1 MSNSPYFGEAPRDW
15 YARARQEEGFR
26 TDSAQALAVAR
37 LQTLYEQLLTFKL
50 KRNRFLGKTLLPQ
63 PELPRGVY
71 FWGGVGRGKS
81 WLMDH
86 FYAGLPYKRK
96 RRVHFHAFMRE
107 VHVELA
113 HLKDTSDPLE
123 TVANRIADRTR
134 VLCFDE
140 FHVSDIADAMT
151 LQRLFEQLFARG
163 VVMVLT
169 SNYPPDGLYPNGL
182 QRSNFLSA
190 IDLLKR
196 KLDVINVDGGID
208 YRRRPL
214 TRADVYLAPNNDAN
228 RALLELLFD
237 RFAHGVQESAPLDLF
252 GRRFTPLRR
261 APGVIWFRFAELCEL
276 PRAQMDYLELAK
288 HYPVFL
294 VSEVPQMDASD
305 AAAAR
310 RFTWLVDVLY
320 DQRCK
325 LILMAAAEPEQLYA
339 SGAFANEFERIAS
352 RLHEM
357 ASEEYLA
364 AVQRQSVVMG

>member
-1 MSNSPYFGEAPRDW
+1 MSTPSLLGEAPRDW
-15 YARARQEEGFR
+15 YARACRDPDFR
-26 TDSAQALAVAR
+26 PDTAQAMAVER
-37 LQTLYEQLLTFKL
+37 LQVLYEQLLQFKV

-63 PELPRGVY
+63 PPLPRGVY

-86 FYAGLPYKRK
+86 FYGGLPYRRK

-107 VHVELA
+107 VHLRLA
-113 HLKDTSDPLE
+113 ELKDVQDPLVE
-123 TVANRIADRTR
+123 VAQDIARSTR

-140 FHVSDIADAMT
+140 FHVSDIADAMI

-182 QRSNFLSA
+182 QRSQFLPA
-190 IDLLKR
+190 IDLLKAR
-196 KLDVINVDGGID
+196 LDVINVDSGVD
-208 YRRRPL
+208 YRQRPL
-214 TRADVYLAPNNDAN
+214 TRADVYLAPNNDSH
-228 RALLELLFD
+228 RAQLERLFD
-237 RFAHGVQESAPLDLF
+237 RFAQGMPQKGELDLF
-252 GRRFTPLRR
+252 GRRFSPVRR
-261 APGVIWFRFAELCEL
+261 APGVVWFTFAELCES
-276 PRAQMDYLELAK
+276 PRAQMDYLELSK
-288 HYPVFL
+288 HYPVFI
-294 VSEVPQMDASD
+294 VSEIPLMSAAD

-310 RFTWLVDVLY
+310 RLTWLVDVLY

-325 LILMAAAEPEQLYA
+325 LIIMAAAEPQHLYA

-352 RLHEM
+352 RLQEM

-364 AVQRQSVVMG
+364 EVQRQSLVMG